1 MRKISKK
8 VSFWLHFFGFAK
20 REKSIK
26 EKMCEATIDLC
37 KQYKEEAR
45 EATRQ
50 LRMQLETEK
59 QVA

>member
-1 MRKISKK
+1 MQKK
-8 VSFWLHFFGFAK
+8 YKQLRYWLHFFGFGK
-20 REKSIK
+20 RERSLK
-26 EKMCEATIDLC
+26 EKMCDSAIDLC

-50 LRMQLETEK
+50 LRSQLETEK